1 MAHGVVSRR
10 VRSVAVVGTL
20 VVLIL
25 TMGGWQG
32 ASGDQPEGSGGT
44 TVNVTPSDDLPD
56 LADVTVEGVGFFPDI
71 STGLSTVFVAQCVEA
86 FGSCGTAREFSAPN
100 GSFSGTITVSRML
113 TLSDTTVD
121 CTQVACS
128 VRADGGAFVAH
139 HHLTFSGQQ
148 ATTTT
153 TRRTIPPVV
162 VTTTTRPAVTTTR
175 PAAPTPT
182 TRPAAPTTTRPAG
195 PGTTLGG
202 ATVPPTTSVA
212 RATPSTVAQST
223 TSSTALAA
231 TTTSTPP
238 PPVGDRPPLV
248 AVTPR
253 NQPSGPPGGGLHV
266 EGGGYTCD
274 TVYFFFDGVRV
285 GSDSPDGGGHVSK
298 NGLSVPGDAGKG
310 RHRVTSSC
318 DASGATIEQAS
329 FFEVVPVAVHR
340 PAFVTSLPLP
350 DQVSLDP
357 RQLLLSAA
365 VAVGAILLIAFP
377 YELFN
382 STVEENYDEIRSWF
396 GLGPRG
402 VDEAKVRSRTVT
414 FFVMCAV
421 TAVTFGFLSPDFGLN
436 MTSLVLSLGAFV
448 ALIVMA
454 VVFSLPADIG
464 IHRRFGE
471 WGKLNFLP
479 GSVVIA
485 VVMVVLSRLVE
496 FQPGYM
502 YGALAGLAFRSALS
516 EKEQGKLTAANWLL
530 SLVVSVGAFFLR
542 APVTAAAA
550 EPGSSIWWIGL
561 EICLAIIFLWGVE
574 GLAVAMLPMR
584 FLDGQKVM
592 RWNRAAWAVLFFL
605 GVFAT
610 VHVLLR
616 PGSGYVGE
624 TSDTVTIGVMVLYV
638 LFGLGSAA
646 FWAYFRYRPAQWAAA
661 RS

>member
-1 MAHGVVSRR
+1 
-10 VRSVAVVGTL
+10 
-20 VVLIL
+20 
-25 TMGGWQG
+25 
-32 ASGDQPEGSGGT
+32 
-44 TVNVTPSDDLPD
+44 
-56 LADVTVEGVGFFPDI
+56 
-71 STGLSTVFVAQCVEA
+71 
-86 FGSCGTAREFSAPN
+86 
-100 GSFSGTITVSRML
+100 
-113 TLSDTTVD
+113 
-121 CTQVACS
+121 
-128 VRADGGAFVAH
+128 
-139 HHLTFSGQQ
+139 
-148 ATTTT
+148 
-153 TRRTIPPVV
+153 
-162 VTTTTRPAVTTTR
+162 
-175 PAAPTPT
+175 
-182 TRPAAPTTTRPAG
+182 
-195 PGTTLGG
+195 
-202 ATVPPTTSVA
+202 
-212 RATPSTVAQST
+212 
-223 TSSTALAA
+223 
-231 TTTSTPP
+231 
-238 PPVGDRPPLV
+238 
-248 AVTPR
+248 
-253 NQPSGPPGGGLHV
+253 
-266 EGGGYTCD
+266 
-274 TVYFFFDGVRV
+274 
-285 GSDSPDGGGHVSK
+285 
-298 NGLSVPGDAGKG
+298 
-310 RHRVTSSC
+310 
-318 DASGATIEQAS
+318 
-329 FFEVVPVAVHR
+329 
-340 PAFVTSLPLP
+340 SLPLP

-357 RQLLLSAA
+357 GQLLFSAA

-402 VDEAKVRSRTVT
+402 ADEAKVRSRTVT

-448 ALIVMA
+448 ALVVMA

-464 IHRRFGE
+464 IHRQFGE

-485 VVMVVLSRLVE
+485 IVMVVLSRLLE

-574 GLAVAMLPMR
+574 GLAVAKLPMR

-646 FWAYFRYRPAQWAAA
+646 FWAYFRYRPARWATA